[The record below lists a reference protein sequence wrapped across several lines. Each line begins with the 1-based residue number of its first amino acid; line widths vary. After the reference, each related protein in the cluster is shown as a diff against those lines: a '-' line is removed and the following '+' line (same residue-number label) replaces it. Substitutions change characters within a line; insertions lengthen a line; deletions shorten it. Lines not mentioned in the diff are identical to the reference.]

1 MDANHTL
8 ISKSKYLSGL
18 QCHKLL
24 WYQYNAKDE
33 IPEVDA
39 GTQAIFDQG
48 HLVGQY
54 AQRLFPDGIEVNAE
68 HFAIEKILKDT
79 QESLR
84 LRKPLFEAGFKYKN
98 AFARADILNPVGK
111 DSWEIIEVKSSTEVK
126 EINLHDL
133 ALQWY
138 TYQGAGLDIK
148 RCHILHINNKYIRKG
163 DVDPRKLFVSEDVT
177 KDVKELLLD
186 VEGMLDEMSKVIAAK
201 KYPDVAIGP
210 HCSDPYECPLQE
222 KCFKFLPTHNP
233 LTLYYFKK
241 EKAFGL
247 INDGITDILEFN
259 DSIALSDKQ
268 KIQIQSYRS
277 KREYVDKE
285 GIRSFLDIL
294 KFPLYYLDFETMG
307 TAIPLFDDV
316 KPYQQIP
323 FQFSLHI
330 QQLPKSKIEHI
341 GYLANGKDDPRPEL
355 LKLLKKYLGNKGS
368 IITYNASFEKGRLN
382 EMTKVYS
389 SYNEWNQ
396 KIQSRI
402 VDLLDPFKAFYYY
415 HYEQVGSASLKS
427 VLPALI
433 GKGYEGMAIADGGT
447 ASSEYIR
454 VTFGENI
461 AEKEK
466 NRVRKN
472 LEEYCGLDTKA
483 MVWIVDKMKILVE

>member
-1 MDANHTL
+1 
-8 ISKSKYLSGL
+8 
-18 QCHKLL
+18 
-24 WYQYNAKDE
+24 
-33 IPEVDA
+33 
-39 GTQAIFDQG
+39 
-48 HLVGQY
+48 
-54 AQRLFPDGIEVNAE
+54 
-68 HFAIEKILKDT
+68 
-79 QESLR
+79 
-84 LRKPLFEAGFKYKN
+84 
-98 AFARADILNPVGK
+98 
-111 DSWEIIEVKSSTEVK
+111 
-126 EINLHDL
+126 
-133 ALQWY
+133 
-138 TYQGAGLDIK
+138 
-148 RCHILHINNKYIRKG
+148 
-163 DVDPRKLFVSEDVT
+163 
-177 KDVKELLLD
+177 
-186 VEGMLDEMSKVIAAK
+186 
-201 KYPDVAIGP
+201 
-210 HCSDPYECPLQE
+210 
-222 KCFKFLPTHNP
+222 
-233 LTLYYFKK
+233 LYYFKK

-427 VLPALI
+427 VLPSLI